1 MCNIVHKW
9 ADRLVPKRLDTCLQS
24 AVVSKNEHLNMKLPE
39 DGSGARRNV
48 SKNVIDLLCTV
59 GSLNIDMTKT
69 IKMNLMPGGG
79 M

>member
-1 MCNIVHKW
+1 
-9 ADRLVPKRLDTCLQS
+9 
-24 AVVSKNEHLNMKLPE
+24 MKLPE